1 MKLSKWSYFLAVFL
15 KVLAVLYSAVLV
27 ISGIM
32 ILRGGEVS
40 FNLIPYESSPL
51 VMSTEYSLSADKV
64 NTNVANG
71 VGFFVALTGV
81 ILLVWVLWLA
91 SEAFKDFAKGKTPFS
106 EQNAKRIK
114 KMACLT
120 LAYAFVPQLLYS
132 ALHTILIP
140 GYYFSFSIGITFAIA
155 IFLFILAE
163 VFVYG
168 RKLEESK

>member
-114 KMACLT
+114 KNGLLNACICFCTATALFRST
-120 LAYAFVPQLLYS
+120 YDFNTGLLFFFFHWDYICHRHLPFYPS
-132 ALHTILIP
+132 
-140 GYYFSFSIGITFAIA
+140 
-155 IFLFILAE
+155 
-163 VFVYG
+163 
-168 RKLEESK
+168 